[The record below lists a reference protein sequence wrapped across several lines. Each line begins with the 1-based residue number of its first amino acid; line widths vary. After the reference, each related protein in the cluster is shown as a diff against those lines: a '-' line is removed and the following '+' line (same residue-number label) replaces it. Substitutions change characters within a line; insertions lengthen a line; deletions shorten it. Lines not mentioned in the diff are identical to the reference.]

1 MYDGRTDFDRFV
13 QEYAEALM
21 AVDDSVG
28 RVAAT
33 LDELGLLD
41 STLLVFMSDN
51 GFQFGEHGLIDKR
64 TMYEASIRVPLIVH
78 CPDLFAGG
86 RRPEMVL
93 NIDVAPTL
101 LEAGG
106 APVPGTMHGRS
117 FLGLLT
123 GEAAGWR
130 DAFLY
135 EYFWERAFPQTP
147 TVLGVRGDR
156 YKLMRFHG
164 VWDRYEL
171 YDLETDPGEMR
182 NLLGDIRLET
192 QAGTIDRQIAQRAE
206 PEVAALFQ
214 RLSRRLDG
222 LLAETGALDE
232 PTWRGA
238 AGR

>member
-1 MYDGRTDFDRFV
+1 M
-13 QEYAEALM
+13 
-21 AVDDSVG
+21 
-28 RVAAT
+28 
-33 LDELGLLD
+33 
-41 STLLVFMSDN
+41 
-51 GFQFGEHGLIDKR
+51 
-64 TMYEASIRVPLIVH
+64 H
-78 CPDLFAGG
+78 CPELFAGG
-86 RRPEMVL
+86 QRRPEMLL

-106 APVPGTMHGRS
+106 APVPDTMHGRS

-123 GEAAGWR
+123 GWAEGWR

-192 QAGTIDRQIAQRAE
+192 QAGAIDRQIMQRAD

-214 RLSRRLDG
+214 RLSRRLDA

-232 PTWRGA
+232 PTWRL
-238 AGR
+238 RDNP